1 VIVKGRELKRAAGCS
16 WKGKL
21 FVKEVE
27 QRIKREDAHI
37 SNGSI
42 AVFAGRDRAVGVKRM
57 RIGKSGG
64 VWIGAHRV
72 ALGSQCV
79 SHAPQICLT

>member
-1 VIVKGRELKRAAGCS
+1 VKGRELKRAAGCS

-57 RIGKSGG
+57 RGESGKAAAFESG
-64 VWIGAHRV
+64 
-72 ALGSQCV
+72 
-79 SHAPQICLT
+79 LTG

>member
-27 QRIKREDAHI
+27 QRIKREDDHI

-42 AVFAGRDRAVGVKRM
+42 VVFAGRDWELRG
-57 RIGKSGG
+57 
-64 VWIGAHRV
+64 
-72 ALGSQCV
+72 
-79 SHAPQICLT
+79 